1 MMTGRMAKG
10 WGQGGGGVSQGWPGA
25 PMVLQKHTEEAAVG
39 AGLGSMVRTVLKITD
54 WTRRTD
60 HQMPP
65 LNSRPVISFSKH
77 LMNTNL

>member
-1 MMTGRMAKG
+1 
-10 WGQGGGGVSQGWPGA
+10 
-25 PMVLQKHTEEAAVG
+25 MVLQKHTEEAAVG